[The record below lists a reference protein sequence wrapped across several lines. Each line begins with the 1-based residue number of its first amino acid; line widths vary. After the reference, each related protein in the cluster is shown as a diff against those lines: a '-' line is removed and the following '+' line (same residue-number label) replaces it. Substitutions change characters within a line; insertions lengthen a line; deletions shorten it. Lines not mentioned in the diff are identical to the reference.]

1 LAQFYEMPAISPTME
16 IGTLVTWRVK
26 EGEAFKSGTVL
37 AEIGTDKAN
46 MEAEIFDP
54 GVMLKHLIAEGD
66 EVPPGYPIAIWGQQ
80 GEDIA
85 GLLTEFESRKK
96 SLAAKSGGTVSADKA
111 EPALEKPVAVTAA
124 VTPGAPPRPQPPGP
138 QSPSPQSPGPQAV
151 QASTGK
157 VAREWMGKPIQ
168 VLFADPPGDVRF
180 GGAAPSDNGSNGRV
194 SASPLARKLAAE
206 KGLDLKGLQGTGPGG
221 RIVVKDVEQ
230 AKAPAQGPAPG
241 QPSPGQPSPGQPSQ
255 GRADEVVRNTPMRK
269 TIARRLTESHQ
280 QIPTFFLTASLD
292 GRGFVELREDLKKKL
307 PDVKI
312 SYNDMLI
319 MAVARALREH
329 PQVNASWA
337 DKEIVRHG
345 RVDIG
350 IAVAMPDGLITPV
363 LRRADSLPLTQI
375 AERVRELANRA
386 RAQKLQPD
394 EYTGGTFTISNL
406 GMFGIEHF
414 TAIINPPESAILAVG
429 ALEEVAVVSDG
440 ALVPGW
446 RMKVTM
452 TCDHRV
458 VDGAVGAAFLQTLRK
473 YVESP
478 WLLLV

>member
-26 EGEAFKSGTVL
+26 EGEVFESGTVL

-46 MEAEIFDP
+46 MEAEIFDA
-54 GVMLKHLIAEGD
+54 GVLLKHLIAEGD

-85 GLLTEFESRKK
+85 GLLQEFESRKK
-96 SLAAKSGGTVSADKA
+96 SLAAKSGGTVSPQQA
-111 EPALEKPVAVTAA
+111 EPPSEKPAVVTPSAPARPATPAPPAQAA
-124 VTPGAPPRPQPPGP
+124 VQ
-138 QSPSPQSPGPQAV
+138 QA
-151 QASTGK
+151 TGK

-168 VLFADPPGDVRF
+168 VLFTDPPGDVRF
-180 GGAAPSDNGSNGRV
+180 GGQPSNGDGRV
-194 SASPLARKLAAE
+194 AASPLARKIAAD
-206 KGLDLKGLQGTGPGG
+206 KGLDLKKLQGSGPGG
-221 RIVVKDVEQ
+221 RIVVKDVEE
-230 AKAPAQGPAPG
+230 AKVPAPAPAQGP
-241 QPSPGQPSPGQPSQ
+241 Q

-280 QIPTFFLTASLD
+280 QIPTFFLTAALD

-307 PDVKI
+307 PDVKV
-312 SYNDMLI
+312 SYNDMLV

-337 DKEIVRHG
+337 DKEITRHG

-363 LRRADSLPLTQI
+363 LRGADSLPLTQI
-375 AERVRELANRA
+375 AERVRELATRA

-394 EYTGGTFTISNL
+394 EYTGATFTISNL
-406 GMFGIEHF
+406 GMFGIEQF
-414 TAIINPPESAILAVG
+414 TAIINPPEVAILAVG
-429 ALEEVAVVSDG
+429 ALEEVAVVQDG